1 MKIFGIQSDGK
12 FVEYGQ
18 EPFQAGHTE
27 ETLHNWLESNPEG
40 ILEENELLIIGRE
53 VVTDLGA
60 YIDLLGVDS
69 VGNVI
74 VVELKRAKA
83 PRDTVAQALEYAAFA
98 ERLDVD
104 QLETISRIY
113 MNDESLNF
121 AEYHR
126 QHFDLSESDAVAFNK
141 DQRIVIVCQE
151 VAPQI
156 RQTAQFLNSKG
167 VNVTCVEFAFFQ
179 AEGGRRLMSQ
189 EIVVGEESRRP
200 AQVSSKSAPAVDEGT
215 FLASLDENGRAVF
228 SRLLEWSKKNS
239 MPISWG
245 AKGFSSGVIVDNIR
259 VPVFFAY
266 PPNSVF
272 KQSLYT
278 AFGGAGS
285 IKSKVSMPIEV
296 INDIK
301 EKAQTTGIFMPA
313 GQDVKCL
320 IDRSLTNVEVNS
332 LLNVCE
338 LIAFAIQECGLKQ
351 K

>member
-1 MKIFGIQSDGK
+1 MRIFGIQPDGK
-12 FVEYGQ
+12 FVQYGQ
-18 EPFQAGHTE
+18 EPFQAGYTE

-40 ILEENELLIIGRE
+40 ILEDNELLIIGRE

-69 VGNVI
+69 AGNVV
-74 VVELKRAKA
+74 VVELKRAKT

-98 ERLDVD
+98 ERLDID
-104 QLETISRIY
+104 QLETISRTY

-179 AEGGRRLMSQ
+179 AEGGRQLMSQ

-200 AQVSSKSAPAVDEGT
+200 VQVSSKSAPAVSEGT
-215 FLASLDENGRAVF
+215 FLASLDDNGRTVF
-228 SRLLEWSKKNS
+228 SRILEWSKENS
-239 MPISWG
+239 MHISWG
-245 AKGFSSGVIVDNIR
+245 AKGFSSGVIVDEVR
-259 VPVFFAY
+259 VPVCFAY
-266 PPNSVF
+266 PPNSVY

-285 IKSKVSMPIEV
+285 IKSKVALPDEV
-296 INDIK
+296 ISDTK
-301 EKAQTTGIFMPA
+301 EKAQNTGLFMAA

-320 IDRSLTNVEVNS
+320 INRSLTDEEVNS
-332 LLNVCE
+332 LLNVCGS
-338 LIAFAIQECGLKQ
+338 IALAIKKYGLK
-351 K
+351 

>member
-1 MKIFGIQSDGK
+1 MRIFGIQSDGN

-27 ETLHNWLESNPEG
+27 ETLHDWLESNPEG
-40 ILEENELLIIGRE
+40 ILEDNELLIIGRE
-53 VVTDLGA
+53 VLTDLGG

-69 VGNVI
+69 AGNVV
-74 VVELKRAKA
+74 VVELKRGQT
-83 PRDTVAQALEYAAFA
+83 PRDTVAQALEYSAFA
-98 ERLDVD
+98 ERLNVD
-104 QLETISRIY
+104 QLETISRTY

-121 AEYHR
+121 AEHHR

-151 VAPQI
+151 IAPQI

-179 AEGGRRLMSQ
+179 AQDGGRLMSQ

-200 AQVSSKSAPAVDEGT
+200 VQVTSKSAPAVNEGT
-215 FLASLDENGRAVF
+215 FLASLDDNGRVVF
-228 SRLLEWSKKNS
+228 SRLLKWSKENS

-245 AKGFSSGVIVDNIR
+245 VKGFSSGVVVDSVR
-259 VPVFFAY
+259 VPVCFAY
-266 PPNSVF
+266 PPHSVY

-285 IKSKVSMPIEV
+285 IRSKVAMPEEV
-296 INDIK
+296 IHGIK
-301 EKAQTTGIFMPA
+301 EKAQATGMFMSA

-320 IDRSLTNVEVNS
+320 IDHGLTVDEVNS
-332 LLNVCE
+332 LLNVCKS
-338 LIAFAIQECGLKQ
+338 IADAIQKYGLK
-351 K
+351 

>member
-1 MKIFGIQSDGK
+1 MRIFGIQSDGK

-27 ETLHNWLESNPEG
+27 ATLHDWLESNPEG
-40 ILEENELLIIGRE
+40 IIEDKELLIIGRE
-53 VVTDLGA
+53 VYTDLGG

-69 VGNVI
+69 AGNVV
-74 VVELKRAKA
+74 VVELKRAKT
-83 PRDTVAQALEYAAFA
+83 PRDTIAQALEYAAFA
-98 ERLDVD
+98 ERLDAN
-104 QLETISRIY
+104 QLEAIFRTY
-113 MNDESLNF
+113 MNNESLNF

-126 QHFDLSESDAVAFNK
+126 QHFNLSESDAVAFNK

-151 VAPQI
+151 TAPQI

-167 VNVTCVEFAFFQ
+167 VNVTCVEFVFFQ
-179 AEGGRRLMSQ
+179 AEGAGHLMSQ

-200 AQVSSKSAPAVDEGT
+200 VQLSSKSASAVDEGT
-215 FLASLDENGRAVF
+215 FLASIDDNGKMVF
-228 SRLLEWSKKNS
+228 SRLLEWAKENS

-245 AKGFSSGVIVDNIR
+245 IKGFSSGVIVDDVR
-259 VPVFFAY
+259 VPVCFAY
-266 PPNSVF
+266 PPNSVY

-285 IKSKVSMPIEV
+285 IRSKVAMPDEV

-301 EKAQTTGIFMPA
+301 DKAQTTGMFMPA

-320 IDRSLTNVEVNS
+320 IDRSFTNDEVNS

-338 LIAFAIQECGLKQ
+338 SIASAIQEYGLKQ
-351 K
+351 